1 MLNRKAS
8 LFVLICLCILSA
20 SGCQK
25 RRPVTN
31 TALKT
36 QDISPLALEMVT
48 KIESGCAYGGCHGG
62 DANGQMSFE
71 RLSGFAEK
79 TAGYHGC
86 LITRQCF
93 ANLDQPAAALCW
105 ACIAGAGNLNGNGGI
120 YQAAISHGI
129 VKKIADAAGMATS
142 GDHIDPSYQQALNMS
157 MPLGGALDAA
167 HDISA
172 DQSKFQEL
180 ATWLTGE
187 FDNNFPNIR
196 ALRSQSTGEDA
207 SQQDA
212 TCDEFSPLVAQNI
225 LPDFSMEG
233 VSMFGCPPSGWPDD
247 AGNCLSNVP
256 NSPWADG
263 GTPGLTVKVLRTL
276 TGRSSSAFW
285 TRTSADGRY
294 VSTGNGRIEDL
305 KIADRSVSVNGSS
318 IDPAYTP
325 DNKFYLWPNMI
336 CPQSALND
344 GTLTSVGTNVPQS
357 GCVTQSVGVYASI
370 ARDSNGDLLAVQ
382 GYANNNSGTGRRDS
396 NTALKVDRNL
406 HIRRISN
413 GIFTDVTTTHNTP
426 YESDYQISPS
436 GKLIVG
442 RFNRKITGQAYRV
455 RVLRPDGTT
464 IAPENKSTSGVICMK
479 GEKANM
485 SYDGRFVAFHHFSDG
500 SPQDTGTT
508 PGISNI
514 FIYDLLKKRGLRVT
528 NMSGDSKAF
537 FPHFRAD
544 GWLMFLVKGPSE
556 EPESIA
562 ASNAT
567 FVLKNMP

>member
-212 TCDEFSPLVAQNI
+212 TCDEFSPLVAQN
-225 LPDFSMEG
+225 MKN
-233 VSMFGCPPSGWPDD
+233 W
-247 AGNCLSNVP
+247 
-256 NSPWADG
+256 
-263 GTPGLTVKVLRTL
+263 K
-276 TGRSSSAFW
+276 
-285 TRTSADGRY
+285 
-294 VSTGNGRIEDL
+294 
-305 KIADRSVSVNGSS
+305 
-318 IDPAYTP
+318 
-325 DNKFYLWPNMI
+325 
-336 CPQSALND
+336 
-344 GTLTSVGTNVPQS
+344 
-357 GCVTQSVGVYASI
+357 
-370 ARDSNGDLLAVQ
+370 
-382 GYANNNSGTGRRDS
+382 
-396 NTALKVDRNL
+396 
-406 HIRRISN
+406 IRR
-413 GIFTDVTTTHNTP
+413 
-426 YESDYQISPS
+426 
-436 GKLIVG
+436 
-442 RFNRKITGQAYRV
+442 
-455 RVLRPDGTT
+455 
-464 IAPENKSTSGVICMK
+464 
-479 GEKANM
+479 
-485 SYDGRFVAFHHFSDG
+485 
-500 SPQDTGTT
+500 
-508 PGISNI
+508 
-514 FIYDLLKKRGLRVT
+514 
-528 NMSGDSKAF
+528 
-537 FPHFRAD
+537 
-544 GWLMFLVKGPSE
+544 LVFK
-556 EPESIA
+556 
-562 ASNAT
+562 
-567 FVLKNMP
+567 